1 MKTLRVN
8 KLKGAVLLALSLSLV
23 ACGNSEDKEVSGNQ
37 SPVSAQMELPENAPE
52 IGTKIE
58 EIKAAVDAK
67 QASDVNSEFRELSWD
82 ELSPAGYEQ
91 DKILDKYQDLIEQTP
106 EGSPEEN
113 EIFDKMMSELN
124 SAPANQSLDG
134 QKIKL
139 PGFVS
144 PLEEKDGKITE
155 FLLVPYFGACIHVP
169 PPPLNNTLL
178 IKPQPDHAIPF
189 SRYGEPVWV
198 LGQMQVET
206 SSTDLAEAGYLI
218 DNAQIEVYDIDVEAA
233 KKDEQASTDE

>member
-1 MKTLRVN
+1 MKVFQINRLN
-8 KLKGAVLLALSLSLV
+8 GAVLFALSLALV
-23 ACGNSEDKEVSGNQ
+23 ACGSSNDGETAGSQN
-37 SPVSAQMELPENAPE
+37 SPVSAQMALPENAPE
-52 IGTKIE
+52 VGTKIE
-58 EIKAAVDAK
+58 EIKTVVESK
-67 QASDVNSEFRELSWD
+67 QKIEADSEFRELSWD

-91 DKILDKYQDLIEQTP
+91 NKILDKYQEVIEQTP

-113 EIFDKMMSELN
+113 EIFDKMMTELN
-124 SAPANQSLDG
+124 SAPANQDLDG

-178 IKPQPDHAIPF
+178 IKPKPEDAIPF

-218 DNAQIEVYDIDVEAA
+218 DDAQIEVYDIEVEAA
-233 KKDEQASTDE
+233 KKEEAGDQ

>member
-1 MKTLRVN
+1 MRTLRVN
-8 KLKGAVLLALSLSLV
+8 KLNGAVLLALSLSLV
-23 ACGNSEDKEVSGNQ
+23 ACGNSDDKAMSGNQ
-37 SPVSAQMELPENAPE
+37 SPVSAQTELPENAPAV
-52 IGTKIE
+52 GTNIE
-58 EIKAAVDAK
+58 EIKTVVESKQTAK
-67 QASDVNSEFRELSWD
+67 ADSEFRELSWD

-91 DKILDKYQDLIEQTP
+91 DKILDKYQEVIEQTP

-124 SAPANQSLDG
+124 GAPANQALDG

-178 IKPQPDHAIPF
+178 IKPKPEHAIPF

-206 SSTDLAEAGYLI
+206 SHTDLAEAGYLI
-218 DNAQIEVYDIDVEAA
+218 DNAQIEVYDVDVEAA
-233 KKDEQASTDE
+233 KNDEPATEDQ